1 MGLMVLE
8 EEGLKYVDGELE
20 KLVKG
25 MERMGEGSEE
35 KRMKKWVE
43 REEVCERVKMW
54 GGRVERVGEKGSL
67 GYREMREKT

>member
-1 MGLMVLE
+1 
-8 EEGLKYVDGELE
+8 
-20 KLVKG
+20 
-25 MERMGEGSEE
+25 MGEGSEE

-67 GYREMREKT
+67 GYREMREKR